1 MYVDTAWLD
10 VAAIIVLI
18 LVNAFFSAA
27 ELSIIAV
34 RKSRLAQLI
43 SEGDRMA
50 STVAAFKEEPGRFL
64 ATAQIGITVVAS
76 MASVIG
82 GAAAVRYLEPLLRN
96 VLPAPVSRWTE
107 ALALTATVILISY
120 CTLVIGELVPKSLAL
135 RYSERLAYFCARPLD
150 RLSVLAGPLVKTLTV
165 STDAVL
171 WFFGQHVSGQE
182 AFISEEEL
190 KHMVH
195 EGTQRGIFDE
205 AERDLIHSVFE
216 FTDTSVREVMVSRSE
231 VHAVEASVP
240 LPDIL
245 KRLVD
250 TGFSRMPVFH
260 GDLDHVIGIVHIKDL
275 LREVE
280 KPQPATL
287 GSIMHPAFFV
297 PDSMQISDLLR
308 ELQSRRTHLAMVVN
322 EFGTIIGLVTIEDL
336 LEEIVGEIRDE
347 FDIDEE
353 QPVQELSDGSL
364 LVEGS
369 FPLDT
374 LKERYGTPFEETP
387 NYRTVAG
394 FVLAQLKRIPKGG
407 EAITASGYK
416 MTVVVLDGRRLS
428 KIRIEG
434 PLKRPEASA
443 TGVSLPQNVGPML
456 K

>member
-1 MYVDTAWLD
+1 
-10 VAAIIVLI
+10 
-18 LVNAFFSAA
+18 
-27 ELSIIAV
+27 
-34 RKSRLAQLI
+34 
-43 SEGDRMA
+43 
-50 STVAAFKEEPGRFL
+50 
-64 ATAQIGITVVAS
+64 
-76 MASVIG
+76 
-82 GAAAVRYLEPLLRN
+82 
-96 VLPAPVSRWTE
+96 
-107 ALALTATVILISY
+107 
-120 CTLVIGELVPKSLAL
+120 
-135 RYSERLAYFCARPLD
+135 
-150 RLSVLAGPLVKTLTV
+150 
-165 STDAVL
+165 
-171 WFFGQHVSGQE
+171 
-182 AFISEEEL
+182 
-190 KHMVH
+190 
-195 EGTQRGIFDE
+195 
-205 AERDLIHSVFE
+205 
-216 FTDTSVREVMVSRSE
+216 VSRSE
-231 VHAVEASVP
+231 VHAIEASVP

-308 ELQSRRTHLAMVVN
+308 ELQSRRTHLAMVVY
-322 EFGTIIGLVTIEDL
+322 EFGTVIGLVTIEDL

-347 FDIDEE
+347 FDLDEE

-369 FPLDT
+369 FPLDA
-374 LKERYGTPFEETP
+374 LKERYSTPFEETP